1 MDHGTEAAGAEEGSW
16 FISVPKALDGW
27 IKRGVYVCVFMLSL
41 VLMQF
46 CSPLMVLDTC
56 PSYILEMRQRE
67 MNVKRVIR
75 WKRKKEFSRNV

>member
-1 MDHGTEAAGAEEGSW
+1 M
-16 FISVPKALDGW
+16 
-27 IKRGVYVCVFMLSL
+27 CVFMLSL

-46 CSPLMVLDTC
+46 CSPLMVLETC

-75 WKRKKEFSRNV
+75 WKRKKSSREMFTFLGATRSFYGRDIYLRLQIMTLLRSLYS